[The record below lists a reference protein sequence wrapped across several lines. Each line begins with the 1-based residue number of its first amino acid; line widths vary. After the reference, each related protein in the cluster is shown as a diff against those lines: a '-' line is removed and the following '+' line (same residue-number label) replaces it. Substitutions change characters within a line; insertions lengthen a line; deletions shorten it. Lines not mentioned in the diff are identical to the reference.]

1 MESMSVCRLSSQL
14 SIIADKEHGNGIR
27 AYMGAGAI
35 VIGGVDKLSHLY
47 TLLNL
52 FHDIEGILIG
62 ICVGDS
68 YDLLLRLY
76 DIFTY
81 QIDEGVQ

>member
-1 MESMSVCRLSSQL
+1 MEPMSVCRFSSQL
-14 SIIADKEHGNGIR
+14 SIISDKEHGNGIR
-27 AYMGAGAI
+27 SYMGAGAI
-35 VIGGVDKLSHLY
+35 VIGGVDKLSYLY

-62 ICVGDS
+62 ICVSDS